1 MFWIIKTICNVSI
14 VLTKIKKS
22 VATNASICL
31 LATVGLLV
39 VSGRNAYSDFRFG
52 EPMNLGPTVN
62 SSYSEAGLSI
72 SSDSLTIFFCD
83 YPTKRPGGSGSADI
97 WFTTREST
105 EDVWGIPENLGYTV
119 NDKFR
124 DGAPDISSDGC
135 SLYFDTYNGQGNM
148 DIWVATRASMSEPW
162 SRPVNLGSTVN
173 SLYWDG
179 GPSISADGLSLY
191 FDSERPGSVGG
202 QDLWVTTRA
211 TINDPW
217 GESVSLGPTVNS
229 AMDDWNPDISA
240 DGLALFYVSDWHL
253 WMTTRPTKDDSW
265 NPPVNLGSTVNSSAR
280 DITPSISSDGSTLY
294 FCSNRPGGFGE
305 MDIWKVSIETV
316 MDLNGDDI
324 VDSDDMCIMVN
335 DWGTDN
341 QLCDIGPMPWGD
353 GIVDVQD
360 LIVLAG
366 HLFED
371 YRLVAH
377 WKLDEMAGDIAY
389 DSVGELDATVHGEP
403 LWQPTSGKYAG
414 ALEFDGIDDYISTP
428 FVLNP
433 GNGSLSAFTWIK
445 GGLPGQ
451 VIISQTGDFGDTW
464 LSVDSSED
472 KFKTG
477 FSGTY
482 FGDLVSGT
490 VITDGQWHHVGF
502 VYDMGTFHRQL
513 YVDGAL
519 VAEDVSVVSGMPS
532 DGGLNIGASKGLDA
546 GTYFSGLIDDVR
558 IYNQALSAEEIAV
571 LAQ

>member
-22 VATNASICL
+22 VATNASLCL
-31 LATVGLLV
+31 LAMVGLLAV
-39 VSGRNAYSDFRFG
+39 GGRNTYSDFTFG
-52 EPMNLGPTVN
+52 EPTNLGPTVN
-62 SSYSEAGLSI
+62 SSYSENGLSI

-83 YPTKRPGGSGSADI
+83 YPINRSGGYGSADL
-97 WFTTREST
+97 WSSTRAST
-105 EDVWGIPENLGYTV
+105 EDVWGIPINLGPMV
-119 NDKFR
+119 NSKFR
-124 DGAPDISSDGC
+124 DGGPDISSDGC
-135 SLYFDTYNGQGNM
+135 SLYFDSYNGQGNM
-148 DIWVATRASMSEPW
+148 DIWVTMRASISEPW
-162 SRPVNLGSTVN
+162 GRPVNLGSTIN
-173 SLYWDG
+173 ISHWEA

-217 GESVSLGPTVNS
+217 GEPVSLGPTVNIS
-229 AMDDWNPDISA
+229 MDDWNPSISA
-240 DGLALFYVSDWHL
+240 DGLVLFFVSDWDL
-253 WMTTRPTKDDSW
+253 WMATRPTKEDVW
-265 NPPVNLGSTVNSSAR
+265 NPPVNLGPNINTHR

-294 FCSNRPGGFGE
+294 FCSNRPGGMGG
-305 MDIWKVSIETV
+305 MDIWQVSIETV
-316 MDLNGDDI
+316 VDLNGDDI
-324 VDSDDMCIMVN
+324 VDSADICILVEN
-335 DWGTDN
+335 WGTDN

-360 LIVLAG
+360 LIVLAE

-371 YRLVAH
+371 YRIVAH
-377 WKLDEMAGDIAY
+377 WKLDETAGDIAY
-389 DSVGELDATVHGEP
+389 DSIGSNNATVHGEP
-403 LWQPTSGKYAG
+403 LWQPASGKYAG
-414 ALEFDGIDDYISTP
+414 ALELDGIDDYISTP

-433 GNGSLSAFTWIK
+433 GNGSFSAFAWIK
-445 GGLPGQ
+445 GGSPGQ

-464 LSVDSSED
+464 ISIDSSEG

-519 VAEDVSVVSGMPS
+519 VAEDATVVSGMPS

-546 GTYFSGLIDDVR
+546 GTCFSGLMDDVR
-558 IYNQALSAEEIAV
+558 IYNQELSVEEIAA